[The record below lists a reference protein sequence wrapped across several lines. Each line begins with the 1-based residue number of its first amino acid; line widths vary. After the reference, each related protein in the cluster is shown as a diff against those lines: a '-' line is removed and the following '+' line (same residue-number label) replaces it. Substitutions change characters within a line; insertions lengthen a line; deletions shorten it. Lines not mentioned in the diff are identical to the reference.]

1 MDIALTLLTIGINT
15 LLAITVYI
23 RSKKSSVTKLFFAMA
38 MMINIWV
45 ASNLLTNHNY
55 FGELTIN
62 DVANRLA
69 YVSGFATVVIGVVFS
84 FAFPTVRKVT
94 ALDRLQFYVVGVPI
108 TLLSFTTFIA
118 GTVSFDIHGAPQFVA
133 GPGLWLYALAFLL
146 FVAILARNLRGAISK
161 ERGIKKRQAILVLVA
176 FSSSALIGLF
186 CNAILPLFANTWI
199 STRLGPL
206 VVVGMVGIIA
216 YSIVKHGLF
225 DIRAAV
231 VRSTM
236 YVLLIATLAGLYLG
250 VAYVVSHLFFTTS
263 SELGVS
269 LNPINI
275 GLALLLALTFQP
287 IKNFFD
293 RLTDRVFYRG
303 SYDSDIFI
311 AKIGKIVTSTAQ
323 LDELLSQALQTI
335 TSTLKASGGTF
346 IVYRDHHEDA
356 LQGMYKHTDFTE
368 EEYSALRTISSVHSP
383 EIIITGTLSDE
394 VKGAKSKLYNMLA
407 RKKIAVV
414 LPLVSASE
422 VIGYLLLNDQLAG
435 NYSERDIHALET
447 IVDELVIAIMN
458 ARSVQVV
465 RDLNTHLEERISHA
479 TKELRRTNERLL
491 ELDVTKDEFLS
502 MASHQL
508 RTPLTSVKGYIS
520 MVLEG
525 DAGAISPAQRQLL
538 EEAYTSSERMV
549 HLIGD
554 FLNVS
559 RLQTGKFI
567 IDTKK
572 CDLAQITQQE
582 VDGMQQI
589 AATHSIVVK
598 FKRPARFPE
607 LYLDEG
613 KIRQVIMN
621 FLDNAIY
628 YSPEGKQIIV
638 KLAIEDGEAVLRV
651 VDTGLGV
658 PAAAAKKLFTKF
670 YRADNARRQR
680 PDGTGIGLY
689 LAKKVIDG
697 HYGNIVFTSEE
708 GKGSTFGFRLPIKKL
723 SHPPKPQVVEG

>member
-1 MDIALTLLTIGINT
+1 MMGVSSNLFAVIPLLITVIVGTIVIASDYRSQLHRTIGI
-15 LLAITVYI
+15 LLYFCAFWGLASSIPSPWLPEWLNLGLIRFAFISAIGMSYYI
-23 RSKKSSVTKLFFAMA
+23 LRFT
-38 MMINIWV
+38 
-45 ASNLLTNHNY
+45 
-55 FGELTIN
+55 
-62 DVANRLA
+62 
-69 YVSGFATVVIGVVFS
+69 YVLMRRHLQYGTSWIGVN
-84 FAFPTVRKVT
+84 
-94 ALDRLQFYVVGVPI
+94 
-108 TLLSFTTFIA
+108 
-118 GTVSFDIHGAPQFVA
+118 
-133 GPGLWLYALAFLL
+133 LL
-146 FVAILARNLRGAISK
+146 FVILAASPLVISGLTHNGDALQPTREPLYIVVVAFIVLQVIVALARLVVYYRKMQPSNTKTQVLIVLLGLLFGAIAGAFSNAVLPN
-161 ERGIKKRQAILVLVA
+161 IDYTLQSSHLAWIPVAVWTIILVYAVA
-176 FSSSALIGLF
+176 WHRFLDIRLAIVRSVGYSIAL
-186 CNAILPLFANTWI
+186 C
-199 STRLGPL
+199 
-206 VVVGMVGIIA
+206 VVVGLYFGLVALAAYVTSVMGRGSFSTPFTNIGIIV
-216 YSIVKHGLF
+216 IVSALF
-225 DIRAAV
+225 APLR
-231 VRSTM
+231 T
-236 YVLLIATLAGLYLG
+236 
-250 VAYVVSHLFFTTS
+250 
-263 SELGVS
+263 
-269 LNPINI
+269 
-275 GLALLLALTFQP
+275 
-287 IKNFFD
+287 FFD
-293 RLTDRVFYRG
+293 RATARIFYRDR
-303 SYDSDIFI
+303 YDS
-311 AKIGKIVTSTAQ
+311 AELYGKISMELAESVTVRQVASAVVANI
-323 LDELLSQALQTI
+323 SAALQPEQVTVYYRE
-335 TSTLKASGGTF
+335 TSGNWNRQSTQHETMFSENNLEDLARYFIDKATPYLEVDKYNRSSTKIERMVARRNCVFVFPLHSGGQVIGLLCLGAQRSRNYTM
-346 IVYRDHHEDA
+346 IDA
-356 LQGMYKHTDFTE
+356 KVL
-368 EEYSALRTISSVHSP
+368 ATIAS
-383 EIIITGTLSDE
+383 ELSISIQKLLLVDE
-394 VKGAKSKLYNMLA
+394 VQGFN
-407 RKKIAVV
+407 R
-414 LPLVSASE
+414 
-422 VIGYLLLNDQLAG
+422 
-435 NYSERDIHALET
+435 R
-447 IVDELVIAIMN
+447 
-458 ARSVQVV
+458 
-465 RDLNTHLEERISHA
+465 
-479 TKELRRTNERLL
+479 LRREITQATRQLQQKNQQL
-491 ELDVTKDEFLS
+491 EQMDKTKDEFLS

-697 HYGNIVFTSEE
+697 HHGNIVFTSEE
-708 GKGSTFGFRLPIKKL
+708 GRGSTFGFRLPIKKL